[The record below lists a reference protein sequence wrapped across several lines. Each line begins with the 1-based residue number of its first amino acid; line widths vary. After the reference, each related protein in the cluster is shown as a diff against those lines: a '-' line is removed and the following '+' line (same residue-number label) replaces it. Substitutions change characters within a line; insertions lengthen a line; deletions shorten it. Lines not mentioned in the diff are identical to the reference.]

1 MHNGS
6 VFHRKISFRGYGL
19 GREPWAVFQSN
30 LIPCSGS
37 PRPTSPTAG
46 RFQCHC
52 RTSSAPCARTGADQI
67 IRLYG
72 TSRPRPC
79 WTGTRPSGTS
89 GAGTPPGRS
98 IAFLQARPA
107 GPRPQGAPDPRR
119 KPAGHP
125 PKTARNPPGHR
136 PAPHG
141 TTQEGEARLS
151 PGRQPQQPPP
161 PTEARGNPM
170 AGHRGPPRTRPRPR
184 GRAPLKP
191 TRSDPVPTDRAH
203 HFPLRL

>member
-67 IRLYG
+67 TRLYG

-79 WTGTRPSGTS
+79 WTGTRPSGIS

-119 KPAGHP
+119 KPAGRPTTPQATPRP
-125 PKTARNPPGHR
+125 P
-136 PAPHG
+136 PAPHE
-141 TTQEGEARLS
+141 TTQEGAPERSGGPGAQPPRPARAEARS
-151 PGRQPQQPPP
+151 GAKRS
-161 PTEARGNPM
+161 AGAPM
-170 AGHRGPPRTRPRPR
+170 AGATTHPGRDHAGKGGHR
-184 GRAPLKP
+184 
-191 TRSDPVPTDRAH
+191 
-203 HFPLRL
+203 

>member
-107 GPRPQGAPDPRR
+107 GPRPQGAPDPRS

-136 PAPHG
+136 
-141 TTQEGEARLS
+141 L
-151 PGRQPQQPPP
+151 
-161 PTEARGNPM
+161 
-170 AGHRGPPRTRPRPR
+170 PRTRPRRSGRPGFPR
-184 GRAPLKP
+184 ADGRSSHRHQPRP
-191 TRSDPVPTDRAH
+191 GETRWPGTGAH
-203 HFPLRL
+203 PGRERPPGAGTAETNPK

>member
-125 PKTARNPPGHR
+125 QRR
-136 PAPHG
+136 PATHQD
-141 TTQEGEARLS
+141 TAL
-151 PGRQPQQPPP
+151 
-161 PTEARGNPM
+161 
-170 AGHRGPPRTRPRPR
+170 PRTRPRRKGPRSEAEGR
-184 GRAPLKP
+184 GRNRRGPPGPKP
-191 TRSDPVPTDRAH
+191 GAERSGAQGPPWREPQPTPDETTPERAGTAETN
-203 HFPLRL
+203 PK